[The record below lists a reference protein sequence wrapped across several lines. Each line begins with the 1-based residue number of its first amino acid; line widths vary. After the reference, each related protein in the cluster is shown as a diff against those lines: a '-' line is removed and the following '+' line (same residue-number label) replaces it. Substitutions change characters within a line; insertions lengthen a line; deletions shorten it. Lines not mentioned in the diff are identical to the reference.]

1 LINRHQAHPG
11 SSPGVLFLSL
21 DIKPLRTMN
30 YIKIPDYVIDSI
42 ILSLQQGVDVCLN
55 VDSTSEETEKSPY
68 FSNGYSRATMQGVI
82 EDLNQYKELSN

>member
-1 LINRHQAHPG
+1 
-11 SSPGVLFLSL
+11 VLFLSL

-30 YIKIPDYVIDSI
+30 YIKVPDYVFDSI

-68 FSNGYSRATMQGVI
+68 FSNGYSRATMQSVI
-82 EDLNQYKELSN
+82 ERLNCYKRAES